1 MTCLPGI
8 WGIVSDNKHCQDLD
22 LSDFF
27 HRESTTVYLR
37 DRMRI
42 GHAVLGRYS
51 IDKFANDKVFDV
63 VRGKLICTDGVVFN
77 LRHLSSRYRAV
88 DCAHTLSALHDEVGW
103 SFPNHL
109 RGNFSGYI
117 YDLDT
122 YEMLV
127 FTDHL
132 AQKPVYYFTDP
143 ETNTLIFGSDLM
155 AVVEGMRA
163 LGFVPSVDVREAYS
177 LLSLGYMFEN
187 GTLVE
192 GVRKL
197 PPGNVLVYSDGKVV
211 LHTYHS
217 MPGTPYVDD
226 DEEEILKE
234 LDRRFVEAIRM
245 EYEKDLEYE
254 YSHIAT
260 LSGGLDSRINVGYA
274 DKCRFA
280 PITCFCFSES
290 GYADES
296 IAKKISSDHNFDFIF
311 FSLDNG
317 NYLTRYV
324 NEIVGANGGLTLY
337 GGAAHLYNSLRTLS
351 FQSYGLIHTGEIG
364 EVLKGDLLRGSEPTL
379 ADQTS
384 FGTIAYSD
392 RLLAKFIDM
401 ADLNEQRYETYEQFN
416 LLNRGI
422 NAALNGNRMI
432 EHFTEF
438 SSPFLYADFV
448 DYCMR
453 IHPRHRYNGSIYIKW
468 MNRYL
473 PEFSGYSWERYGLPP
488 KYPHSVLVHYNNV
501 RCIIQKLVGRRHVG
515 MSPTQHW
522 WETNSN
528 LREKVNALFEEDI
541 NILDGYPELA
551 QDARDL
557 FRDGKLLEKVQVI
570 TLLTALKCMRI
581 V

>member
-1 MTCLPGI
+1 MTGLPGI
-8 WGIVSDNKHCQDLD
+8 WGIISDNKHYHDLD

-27 HRESTTVYLR
+27 HREATTAYLR
-37 DRMRI
+37 DHMRTE
-42 GHAVLGRYS
+42 HAVVGRCS
-51 IDKFANDKVFDV
+51 IDKFANDKAFDV
-63 VRGKLICTDGVVFN
+63 VRGKLICTDGVIFN
-77 LRHLSSRYRAV
+77 LRHLSSRYRV
-88 DCAHTLSALHDEVGW
+88 TDCAHTLFALQEEDGW
-103 SFPNHL
+103 SFPSHL

-122 YEMLV
+122 HEMLI

-132 AQKPVYYFTDP
+132 AQKPVYFFTDP

-163 LGFVPSVDVREAYS
+163 LGFVPSVDVGEAYS
-177 LLSLGYMFEN
+177 LLSLGFMFEN

-217 MPGTPYVDD
+217 MSGTPYVDD
-226 DEEEILKE
+226 DEEEILEE

-245 EYEKDLEYE
+245 EYEKDLEYG

-324 NEIVGANGGLTLY
+324 NEVVGANGGLTLY
-337 GGAAHLYNSLRTLS
+337 GGAAHLYTSLRALS
-351 FQSYGLIHTGEIG
+351 FQSYGLIHTGEAG
-364 EVLKGDLLRGSEPTL
+364 EVLKGDLLSAPEPTSVNL
-379 ADQTS
+379 AS
-384 FGTIAYSD
+384 FETIAYSD
-392 RLLAKFIDM
+392 RLLEKLIDGVGL
-401 ADLNEQRYETYEQFN
+401 DEHRYETHEQFE
-416 LLNRGI
+416 LLNRGV
-422 NAALNGNRMI
+422 NAVFNGNRMI

-438 SSPFLYADFV
+438 SSPFLYVDFI

-453 IHPRHRYNGSIYIKW
+453 IHPRHRYNGNIYIKW

-473 PEFSGYSWERYGLPP
+473 PEFSRYSWERYGLPP
-488 KYPHSVLVHYNNV
+488 KYPHSVLFHYNNA
-501 RCIIQKLVGRRHVG
+501 RCIVRKFVGRRHVG
-515 MSPTQHW
+515 MNPTQHW
-522 WETNSN
+522 WETNPE
-528 LREKVNALFEEDI
+528 LRERVNALFEADV
-541 NILDGYPELA
+541 NTLDSYPELA

-570 TLLTALKCMRI
+570 TLLTVLRRMRLA
-581 V
+581 